1 MSLMDIALR
10 TGVPLI
16 DIEDLVRGAVTEN
29 VAELLG
35 VPQLA
40 LEEFIRHG
48 QASSRMAHRL
58 GMSMASAEE
67 LARTLG
73 SEGAIGLVLGL
84 MLAAKASERRHAA
97 SVG

>member
-1 MSLMDIALR
+1 MSLMDIAIR

-16 DIEDLVRGAVTEN
+16 DIEDLVRGAVTDK
-29 VAELLG
+29 VAERCG

-48 QASSRMAHRL
+48 QAGSRMAHRL

-67 LARTLG
+67 LARALG
-73 SEGAIGLVLGL
+73 SEGAGMRLRPVEPSRSSALLKG
-84 MLAAKASERRHAA
+84 E
-97 SVG
+97 GP

>member
-10 TGVPLI
+10 TGIPLL
-16 DIEDLVRGAVTEN
+16 DIEDLARGSVTEN
-29 VAELLG
+29 VAERFG
-35 VPQLA
+35 VAQLA

-58 GMSMASAEE
+58 GMSKASAEE

-84 MLAAKASERRHAA
+84 MLASKGSERRQAA
-97 SVG
+97 TAG